1 MKRILLTLTLAITMI
16 SGMAQERPLWM
27 RFCAISPNGQTIVFS
42 YKGDL
47 YTVPVTGGTAHQLT
61 TNPAYDAHPIWSPD
75 GNKIAFAST
84 REGQFDVYVVDKDG
98 GIPTRLT
105 TASMDEIPVA
115 FKDKDHVLYSS
126 YIMPSA
132 QSNIFASAKFPQ
144 IYKVGLN
151 GGRPRIFSVLPMAS
165 LSFNAKGDI
174 LYYDIKGGEDE
185 FRKHHQSP
193 ICRDIWLLA
202 DGKYTK
208 LTDFEG
214 EDRSPVWTADGKSYY
229 YLSELDGT
237 FNIYRRSLDGKTQ
250 VQITKHKQNPV
261 RFLTAATDG
270 TLCYGYD
277 GEIYT
282 VREGGEPQRV
292 NIRIVSDR
300 HDRDLIRQV
309 RTSGATE
316 ICVSPKGKEIAF
328 VLHGDVY
335 VTSMDYKTT
344 KQVTDT
350 PEQERSISFAP
361 DGRSIAYASERGGC
375 WNIYQSSIVKK
386 DEKQFCYASE
396 LKEEQLTAENLTSFQ
411 PQYSPDGK
419 EIAFF
424 ENRGNLRIINL
435 ATRQVRTVMDGKF
448 VFSYSDGD
456 IDFQWSPDSRWLLAS
471 YIGDGG
477 YHHTDIALID
487 ASGKEK
493 PFNLTNSGYNDN
505 NGKWVIGG
513 KAMLFRSNRWG
524 YKNHG
529 GHGAENDYFLMFFDI
544 DAYER
549 FLMTK
554 EEKEIYDKNLADQK
568 KAASDAKKSEGTNK
582 KGKPEVVK
590 QPEVLTFD
598 LENCQ
603 KRVVRITPNSSR
615 LGDAVLTAKGDTL
628 YYLAA
633 FEGGYDLWRRNLLE
647 DKTEIVLKDVGGG
660 SLSTDNKMKEL
671 YLSARRG
678 GIKKI
683 DLAKGKPS
691 NIDYEVVFNYRP
703 YEERQNLYEHI
714 WRQVKDKF
722 YRADIHG
729 VDWEGYHDIYA
740 KFLPY
745 INNEYDFRDMC
756 GELLGELNASHTGA
770 RYRPASPY
778 RTAFL
783 GAFFDS
789 NYEGDGLK
797 ICEII
802 YGGPLSIRQTG
813 VKVGDIIQSIDG
825 TPIKKGVDYYPL
837 LTDKA
842 NKRVRLTVNGKD
854 ITVKAIS
861 QADVNELLY
870 DRWVERNRK
879 FVDSLSGGRL
889 AYVHIR
895 SMNGDCFRKLYHELL
910 SEENRN
916 RDAVIVDERHNGGGY
931 LHDDL
936 CHLLSGRQHS
946 HFLAHGKYLGEEPS
960 AQWNKPSCVM
970 ICEDDYSNACGFPR
984 EYQDLSIGKL
994 IGTPVAGTASS
1005 VWWETLVNG
1014 ITFGIP
1020 QVGRLDIRGDYG
1032 ENTLLKPEIIVYN
1045 TPDDYLSGYDR
1056 QLETAVKEM
1065 LQQAAAFKEKHQS
1078 EFAGHPKP

>member
-105 TASMDEIPVA
+105 TASMDEIPLA

-144 IYKVGLN
+144 IYEVGLN

-396 LKEEQLTAENLTSFQ
+396 LKEEQLTVYIFPE
-411 PQYSPDGK
+411 
-419 EIAFF
+419 
-424 ENRGNLRIINL
+424 
-435 ATRQVRTVMDGKF
+435 
-448 VFSYSDGD
+448 
-456 IDFQWSPDSRWLLAS
+456 DSKKR
-471 YIGDGG
+471 
-477 YHHTDIALID
+477 
-487 ASGKEK
+487 
-493 PFNLTNSGYNDN
+493 
-505 NGKWVIGG
+505 
-513 KAMLFRSNRWG
+513 
-524 YKNHG
+524 NH
-529 GHGAENDYFLMFFDI
+529 
-544 DAYER
+544 
-549 FLMTK
+549 K
-554 EEKEIYDKNLADQK
+554 
-568 KAASDAKKSEGTNK
+568 
-582 KGKPEVVK
+582 
-590 QPEVLTFD
+590 
-598 LENCQ
+598 
-603 KRVVRITPNSSR
+603 
-615 LGDAVLTAKGDTL
+615 
-628 YYLAA
+628 
-633 FEGGYDLWRRNLLE
+633 
-647 DKTEIVLKDVGGG
+647 
-660 SLSTDNKMKEL
+660 
-671 YLSARRG
+671 
-678 GIKKI
+678 
-683 DLAKGKPS
+683 
-691 NIDYEVVFNYRP
+691 
-703 YEERQNLYEHI
+703 
-714 WRQVKDKF
+714 
-722 YRADIHG
+722 
-729 VDWEGYHDIYA
+729 
-740 KFLPY
+740 
-745 INNEYDFRDMC
+745 
-756 GELLGELNASHTGA
+756 
-770 RYRPASPY
+770 
-778 RTAFL
+778 
-783 GAFFDS
+783 
-789 NYEGDGLK
+789 
-797 ICEII
+797 
-802 YGGPLSIRQTG
+802 
-813 VKVGDIIQSIDG
+813 
-825 TPIKKGVDYYPL
+825 
-837 LTDKA
+837 
-842 NKRVRLTVNGKD
+842 
-854 ITVKAIS
+854 
-861 QADVNELLY
+861 
-870 DRWVERNRK
+870 
-879 FVDSLSGGRL
+879 
-889 AYVHIR
+889 
-895 SMNGDCFRKLYHELL
+895 
-910 SEENRN
+910 
-916 RDAVIVDERHNGGGY
+916 
-931 LHDDL
+931 
-936 CHLLSGRQHS
+936 
-946 HFLAHGKYLGEEPS
+946 
-960 AQWNKPSCVM
+960 
-970 ICEDDYSNACGFPR
+970 
-984 EYQDLSIGKL
+984 
-994 IGTPVAGTASS
+994 
-1005 VWWETLVNG
+1005 
-1014 ITFGIP
+1014 
-1020 QVGRLDIRGDYG
+1020 
-1032 ENTLLKPEIIVYN
+1032 
-1045 TPDDYLSGYDR
+1045 
-1056 QLETAVKEM
+1056 
-1065 LQQAAAFKEKHQS
+1065 
-1078 EFAGHPKP
+1078 

>member
-1 MKRILLTLTLAITMI
+1 
-16 SGMAQERPLWM
+16 
-27 RFCAISPNGQTIVFS
+27 
-42 YKGDL
+42 
-47 YTVPVTGGTAHQLT
+47 
-61 TNPAYDAHPIWSPD
+61 
-75 GNKIAFAST
+75 
-84 REGQFDVYVVDKDG
+84 
-98 GIPTRLT
+98 
-105 TASMDEIPVA
+105 
-115 FKDKDHVLYSS
+115 
-126 YIMPSA
+126 
-132 QSNIFASAKFPQ
+132 
-144 IYKVGLN
+144 
-151 GGRPRIFSVLPMAS
+151 
-165 LSFNAKGDI
+165 
-174 LYYDIKGGEDE
+174 
-185 FRKHHQSP
+185 
-193 ICRDIWLLA
+193 
-202 DGKYTK
+202 
-208 LTDFEG
+208 
-214 EDRSPVWTADGKSYY
+214 
-229 YLSELDGT
+229 
-237 FNIYRRSLDGKTQ
+237 
-250 VQITKHKQNPV
+250 
-261 RFLTAATDG
+261 
-270 TLCYGYD
+270 
-277 GEIYT
+277 
-282 VREGGEPQRV
+282 
-292 NIRIVSDR
+292 
-300 HDRDLIRQV
+300 
-309 RTSGATE
+309 
-316 ICVSPKGKEIAF
+316 
-328 VLHGDVY
+328 
-335 VTSMDYKTT
+335 
-344 KQVTDT
+344 
-350 PEQERSISFAP
+350 
-361 DGRSIAYASERGGC
+361 
-375 WNIYQSSIVKK
+375 
-386 DEKQFCYASE
+386 
-396 LKEEQLTAENLTSFQ
+396 
-411 PQYSPDGK
+411 
-419 EIAFF
+419 
-424 ENRGNLRIINL
+424 
-435 ATRQVRTVMDGKF
+435 
-448 VFSYSDGD
+448 
-456 IDFQWSPDSRWLLAS
+456 
-471 YIGDGG
+471 
-477 YHHTDIALID
+477 
-487 ASGKEK
+487 
-493 PFNLTNSGYNDN
+493 
-505 NGKWVIGG
+505 
-513 KAMLFRSNRWG
+513 
-524 YKNHG
+524 
-529 GHGAENDYFLMFFDI
+529 
-544 DAYER
+544 
-549 FLMTK
+549 
-554 EEKEIYDKNLADQK
+554 
-568 KAASDAKKSEGTNK
+568 
-582 KGKPEVVK
+582 
-590 QPEVLTFD
+590 
-598 LENCQ
+598 
-603 KRVVRITPNSSR
+603 

-770 RYRPASPY
+770 RYHPASPD

-946 HFLAHGKYLGEEPS
+946 HFLAHCKYLGEEPS